1 MRDPLDLLTAD
12 GPLAP
17 DDAAALREA
26 LAADPALAAD
36 ARRFDALGRHVR
48 ATLDA
53 RLPDLDVLVL
63 HALADVP
70 GALSLDEQARLTAA
84 DVPGALDA
92 HPGVAAVA
100 ERLAADRAAFEAAW
114 DTADDSPEPA
124 APAAT
129 PVPLRATRAGDRAAL
144 TGPRRTSPLR
154 WVWRAAAVAAVAAF
168 AVVAL
173 RLQQRDAG
181 WATVTASADQ
191 TLTLPDGSTAL
202 LAAGSRLRIPGAGVD
217 PRQAR
222 LEHGSALFRVVHD
235 PSAPFTVE
243 TPNAEVMVLGTTFR
257 VTAEQSGA
265 VAETD
270 VVLVEGAV
278 TLAPKARPDAAVRLA
293 PGTGSRVVNLDA
305 PSAPARADVAA
316 ALAIVPDVEVRDAR
330 ADEVARLL
338 AERYGV
344 SVTVEP
350 ALAGER
356 VSGTFADGAPDAV
369 AKLALALGARAE
381 RTRTDDGRD
390 AYRIAR

>member
-36 ARRFDALGRHVR
+36 ARRLAALGRHVR
-48 ATLDA
+48 AALDA
-53 RLPDLDVLVL
+53 RLPDHDVLVL

-92 HPGVAAVA
+92 HPGFAAVA

-114 DTADDSPEPA
+114 EAAGDTPEPA
-124 APAAT
+124 APAAS
-129 PVPLRATRAGDRAAL
+129 PVPLRAGAHAGDRAAL
-144 TGPRRTSPLR
+144 AGTRRTSPLR

-173 RLQQRDAG
+173 RVQQRDAG
-181 WATVTASADQ
+181 WATVTASDDRAVD
-191 TLTLPDGSTAL
+191 LPDGSTVL

-222 LEHGSALFRVVHD
+222 LEHGSALFRVAHR
-235 PSAPFTVE
+235 PEAPFSVV
-243 TPNAEVMVLGTTFR
+243 TPNAEVTVLGTTFR
-257 VTAEQSGA
+257 VTAAQSGA

-278 TLAPKARPDAAVRLA
+278 TLAPRARPDAAVRLA

-305 PSAPARADVAA
+305 PSAPAAADVAE
-316 ALAIVPDVEVRDAR
+316 ALALVPDVDVRDTR

-344 SVTVEP
+344 DVTVAP

-369 AKLALALGARAE
+369 AKLALALGARVE
-381 RTRTDDGRD
+381 RTTADGRD
-390 AYRIAR
+390 AYRVTR

>member
-26 LAADPALAAD
+26 LAADPGLAAD
-36 ARRFDALGRHVR
+36 ARRLAALRRHVR
-48 ATLDA
+48 DTLDA
-53 RLPDLDVLVL
+53 RLPDRDVLVL
-63 HALADVP
+63 NALADVP

-84 DVPGALDA
+84 DVPGALAD
-92 HPGVAAVA
+92 HPGLAAVA
-100 ERLAADRAAFEAAW
+100 DRLAADRAAFEAAW
-114 DTADDSPEPA
+114 QTADAPEPA
-124 APAAT
+124 APRRAA
-129 PVPLRATRAGDRAAL
+129 DRAVLAG
-144 TGPRRTSPLR
+144 TRRASPVR
-154 WVWRAAAVAAVAAF
+154 WVWRVAAVAAVAAF

-191 TLTLPDGSTAL
+191 TISLPDGSTAL

-222 LEHGSALFRVVHD
+222 LEHGSALFRVAHD
-235 PSAPFTVE
+235 PEAPFTVE
-243 TPNAEVMVLGTTFR
+243 TPNAEVTVLGTTFR
-257 VTAEQSGA
+257 VTAEQRGQ

-278 TLAPKARPDAAVRLA
+278 TLAPRARPDAAVRLT

-305 PSAPARADVAA
+305 PSAPADADVAA
-316 ALAIVPDVEVRDAR
+316 ALAIVPDVDVRDER
-330 ADEVARLL
+330 ADEVARRL

-344 SVTVEP
+344 AVTVDA

-369 AKLALALGARAE
+369 AKLALALGARVE
-381 RTRTDDGRD
+381 RTTSDGRD